1 MKILAIRGKNLAS
14 LEGVF
19 EVDFT
24 VEPLKSAGIFAITGS
39 TGSGKSTLLDAIC
52 LALFNDTP
60 RINRAVDNAQ
70 IADGKHKPINQKD
83 SRNILRRGTAEAYA
97 EVDFVSLSG
106 DKIRAH
112 WSVRR
117 SRDKVDGSLQ
127 SATYKV
133 FNLTAN
139 SELQGGKTELLV
151 KVKELIGLTFDQ
163 FTRAVLLAQ
172 GDFATFLKAAPKEKA
187 ELLEKLTGTDIYS
200 RISAK
205 IYEYT
210 KEAEAELNLI
220 TEKIKDVEVLTPEQM
235 TDFMAEKEVAGKE
248 TRILE
253 HEIEVLSQKVEWLKT
268 DVLLGSSVSSVQ
280 MEVLKSK
287 ADVEEAKPRFDYLLR
302 VDSVQQI
309 RDDFKQLSNDKK
321 HLETEN
327 ISLKIQEE
335 LRITNRDLLEQVKNN
350 LVVHQTEQ
358 TAFTEQWE
366 KLEPQVKEARKVDT
380 QIEGVIKNLTETKN
394 ELTHSIEQKSSC
406 GKSVITTENG
416 LVTIGKSQNELASW
430 FEKNKLFAD
439 IVPKI
444 ELISTYSDD
453 LQNVKDQ
460 IHSHKKTL
468 TISTELLQSEEKQL
482 LNQQAE
488 DTRLNDLLPT
498 EIVSLRAK
506 LVDNKP
512 CPVCGSTDHPIREIP
527 VESLEEEILN
537 KAKVAVSRDIERLTQ
552 NITAR
557 KEELIRLNSVIGSYQ
572 EQYDKTFIKLSD
584 ALKIIPD
591 WQSKYTHQT
600 LKKELQSIANQW
612 LENTN
617 QQSALNDKLNIGHQE
632 LKTLKERLI
641 ELSQIVKDK
650 EIKQANSA
658 FDLSQF
664 ENARKLLLGGEN
676 TDRVENSYKQKL
688 EANHKQIAN
697 ITAERDALIA
707 KYEKL
712 SGVITQIET
721 RITNLSVNTVDL
733 DKKVSAYL
741 SSREDNLGIEEL
753 VELLSKENNWLIS
766 ERDLLDALKKKEHSA
781 QTTLTERQ
789 RMLDEHHKAEIKPV
803 EEETQEVLVSLVEI
817 KKAELNKKRE
827 RISEIGLIFSNHE
840 KGRERIKKFEKALE
854 EKGAIAENWSKL
866 NVLFGSADGA
876 KFKVLA
882 QAYTLDVL
890 LDYANKHLKDISKRY
905 VLERVSADSLSL
917 QVVDLD
923 MLSEVRSVHSLS
935 GGESFL
941 ISLALA
947 LGLSSLS
954 SNRMRVESLFIDEG
968 FGTLD
973 ADTLGV
979 AMDALENLQTQGRK
993 IGVISH
999 VAEMTERIPT
1009 QIKVIKASNGKSHI
1023 EVV

>member
-321 HLETEN
+321 QLESEK
-327 ISLKIQEE
+327 ISLKVQEE

-358 TAFTEQWE
+358 TAFTEQWD
-366 KLEPQVKEARKVDT
+366 KLEPQVKEARKLDT
-380 QIEGVIKNLTETKN
+380 QIEGVVKNLNEIKN

-406 GKSVITTENG
+406 EKSMITTENG

-482 LNQQAE
+482 LKQQAE
-488 DTRLNDLLPT
+488 DARLNDLLPT

-600 LKKELQSIANQW
+600 LKKELQSIAKQW

-803 EEETQEVLVSLVEI
+803 EEETQEVLVDLVEM
-817 KKAELNKKRE
+817 KKAELNKNRE

-854 EKGAIAENWSKL
+854 EKGRIAENWSKL

>member
-60 RINRAVDNAQ
+60 RINRAGDNAQ
-70 IADGKHKPINQKD
+70 IADGIHKPINQKD

-280 MEVLKSK
+280 VEVLKSK

-302 VDSVQQI
+302 VDSIQQI

-358 TAFTEQWE
+358 TAFIEQWE

-406 GKSVITTENG
+406 GKSVITTETG
-416 LVTIGKSQNELASW
+416 LLAIEKSQNELASW
-430 FEKNKLFAD
+430 FEQNKLYAD
-439 IVPKI
+439 IVPKT

-453 LQNVKDQ
+453 LQSAKEQ
-460 IHSHKKTL
+460 IYSHKKTL
-468 TISTELLQSEEKQL
+468 TISTELLHSEENQL
-482 LNQQAE
+482 LKQQAE

-512 CPVCGSTDHPIREIP
+512 CPVCGGIDHPIREIP

-600 LKKELQSIANQW
+600 LKKELQSIAKQW

-617 QQSALNDKLNIGHQE
+617 QQSALNDKLNIGCQE

-658 FDLSQF
+658 LDLSQF
-664 ENARKLLLGGEN
+664 ENVRKLLLGGEN

-721 RITNLSVNTVDL
+721 RITNLSVNTIDL
-733 DKKVSAYL
+733 DKKVSTYL
-741 SSREDNLGIEEL
+741 STREDHLGIEEL

-781 QTTLTERQ
+781 QTTLIERQ
-789 RMLDEHHKAEIKPV
+789 RMFDEHHKAEIKPV
-803 EEETQEVLVSLVEI
+803 EEETQEVLVDFVEM

-827 RISEIGLIFSNHE
+827 RISEIGLIFSTHE
-840 KGRERIKKFEKALE
+840 KGRERVKKFEKALE
-854 EKGAIAENWSKL
+854 EKGRIAENWSKL

-973 ADTLGV
+973 ADTLRI